1 MCCYVSLGL
10 NVYILGSVEPRGAAG
25 ANTVVSENLN
35 SFLFKG
41 LVRDK
46 IVEIVRGEIGHS
58 AAIG

>member
-10 NVYILGSVEPRGAAG
+10 NVYILGSVEPRGAAW
-25 ANTVVSENLN
+25 ADTVVSEHLN
-35 SFLFKG
+35 RFLFKG

-46 IVEIVRGEIGHS
+46 VVEIIGGEIGHS

>member
-10 NVYILGSVEPRGAAG
+10 NVYILGSIKPRGAAG

-46 IVEIVRGEIGHS
+46 IVEIVGGEIGHS
-58 AAIG
+58 AATG

>member
-10 NVYILGSVEPRGAAG
+10 NVYVLGSVKSRGAAG
-25 ANTVVSENLN
+25 ANTIVSEDLN
-35 SFLFKG
+35 SFLFES

-46 IVEIVRGEIGHS
+46 IVEVVGGEIGHS